1 MVTNDENGAVCSI
14 NEIDPE
20 AVAKVRAA
28 ELPKDQVE
36 ALWRLFSA
44 VADPTRIRIL
54 HALMIVE
61 ELCVCDLAAVTDL
74 SVSAVSHQLRLLR
87 DRYLVSAR
95 RQGRMVYYSLSCPH
109 VRDLMATG
117 EAHAAEV

>member
-1 MVTNDENGAVCSI
+1 MRNDDADAVCSI
-14 NEIDPE
+14 NEIDPD

-28 ELPKDQVE
+28 DLPKDQIE
-36 ALWRLFSA
+36 GLWRLFSA

-54 HALMIVE
+54 HALMVVE
-61 ELCVCDLAAVTDL
+61 ELCVCDLAVVTGL

-87 DRYLVSAR
+87 DRYLVTAR

-109 VRDLMATG
+109 VKDLMATG
-117 EAHAAEV
+117 EAHVAEV

>member
-1 MVTNDENGAVCSI
+1 MTSHDDTGAMCSI

-20 AVAKVRAA
+20 AVATVKAA

-36 ALWRLFSA
+36 GLWRLFSA
-44 VADPTRIRIL
+44 VADPTRIKIL
-54 HALMIVE
+54 HALMVVE
-61 ELCVCDLAAVTDL
+61 ELCVCDLAAVTEL

-87 DRYLVSAR
+87 DRYLVTAR

-109 VRDLMATG
+109 VKELMATG
-117 EAHAAEV
+117 EAHVAEV